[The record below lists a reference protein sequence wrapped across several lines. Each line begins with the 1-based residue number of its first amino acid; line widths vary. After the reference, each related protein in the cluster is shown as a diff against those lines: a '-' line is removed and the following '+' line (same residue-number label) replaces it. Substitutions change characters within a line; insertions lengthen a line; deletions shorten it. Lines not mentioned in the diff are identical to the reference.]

1 MFFLKNGFKRSLGL
15 FHSFMPDIDH
25 TTSNALIALFCP
37 RIDLMLMMTRMIL
50 AIDDTDAN
58 ADDYDDVDD
67 DEVCSA
73 NTPAATPYSKW
84 DSALKTNKRTDFLN

>member
-1 MFFLKNGFKRSLGL
+1 M
-15 FHSFMPDIDH
+15 
-25 TTSNALIALFCP
+25 
-37 RIDLMLMMTRMIL
+37 MLMMARIIL

-58 ADDYDDVDD
+58 DDEDD
-67 DEVCSA
+67 DKVCSA